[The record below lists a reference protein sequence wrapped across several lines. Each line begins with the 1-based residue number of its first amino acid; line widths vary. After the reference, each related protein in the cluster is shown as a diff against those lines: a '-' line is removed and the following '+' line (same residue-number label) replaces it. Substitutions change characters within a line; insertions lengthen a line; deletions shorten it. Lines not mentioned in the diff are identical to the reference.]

1 MRADSHVP
9 LTRVVPPL
17 LQVLFCERGKLY
29 RFVSSDKEKA
39 WKERGVGDV
48 KILQHKQTGAWTSRC
63 IFDVKLLQRKHT
75 CVRTFPCRH
84 ARELEW

>member
-1 MRADSHVP
+1 MRVCVRAHAHSQVP
-9 LTRVVPPL
+9 LTRVGRPL

-48 KILQHKQTGAWTSRC
+48 KILQHKQTGAWTRRG
-63 IFDVKLLQRKHT
+63 IGDVEFNVTKT
-75 CVRTFPCRH
+75 G
-84 ARELEW
+84 ARANN

>member
-1 MRADSHVP
+1 MRLCVCARADSHVP
-9 LTRVVPPL
+9 LTRVRLPL

-48 KILQHKQTGAWTSRC
+48 KILQHKQTGAWTRRG
-63 IFDVKLLQRKHT
+63 IGDVEFNVTKT
-75 CVRTFPCRH
+75 G
-84 ARELEW
+84 ARANN